1 MKYTC
6 YRCFYSIDKKSSFIS
21 HLNRKLICKRTQE
34 SYKYTDSELVS
45 LINNQL
51 ENKDINFNCKLCN
64 KIFLEKY
71 NLNKHMK
78 THNVNNNII
87 GNNNNNNNNIIQ
99 NINININTPVP
110 FDKDWDLSQIPELNI
125 YKLLFSKFMY
135 SKLLEEILKNEINL
149 NVIIENE
156 SDSGLVYKNDND
168 KYVNMNIKD
177 ITEKS
182 IIKLNKHLLDL
193 NSNLD
198 SVILEDHLKNIKNI
212 IDNKFNDYIN
222 NNNNIK
228 DGVNRVIKDRY
239 ILSNKDAIL
248 LCNKITDNNII
259 EY

>member
-6 YRCFYSIDKKSSFIS
+6 YRCFYSTDKKSSFIN
-21 HLNRKLICKRTQE
+21 HANRKSICKRTQE
-34 SYKYTDSELVS
+34 SYKYSELELVS
-45 LINNQL
+45 LVDNQL
-51 ENKDINFNCKLCN
+51 ENKDITFNCKLCN

-71 NLNKHMK
+71 NLNKHIK
-78 THNVNNNII
+78 THNINNSII
-87 GNNNNNNNNIIQ
+87 GDNNIIQ
-99 NINININTPVP
+99 NINININTPIP
-110 FDKDWDLSQIPELNI
+110 FDKDWDLSQISELNI

-193 NSNLD
+193 NNHLD
-198 SVILEDHLKNIKNI
+198 TVILEDHLKNIKTI

-239 ILSNKDAIL
+239 LLNNKDAIL
-248 LCNKITDNNII
+248 LCNKIADNNII

>member
-6 YRCFYSIDKKSSFIS
+6 YRCFYSTDKKSSFIN
-21 HLNRKLICKRTQE
+21 HANRKSICKRTQE
-34 SYKYTDSELVS
+34 SYKYSELELVS
-45 LINNQL
+45 LVDNQL
-51 ENKDINFNCKLCN
+51 ENKDITFNCKLCN

-71 NLNKHMK
+71 NLNKHIK
-78 THNVNNNII
+78 THNINNSII
-87 GNNNNNNNNIIQ
+87 GDNNIIQ
-99 NINININTPVP
+99 NINININTPIP
-110 FDKDWDLSQIPELNI
+110 FDKDWDLSQISELNI

-168 KYVNMNIKD
+168 KYVN
-177 ITEKS
+177 T
-182 IIKLNKHLLDL
+182 
-193 NSNLD
+193 
-198 SVILEDHLKNIKNI
+198 VILEDHLKNIKTI

-239 ILSNKDAIL
+239 LLNNKDAIL
-248 LCNKITDNNII
+248 LCNKIADNNII